1 MSASL
6 SEGAVES
13 LTRLGTGI
21 SLRYALQLLAPAAI
35 LARARAAEGVVVGE
49 GDVGEAE
56 GLFWD
61 AGRSARGLAEGGAG
75 FIS

>member
-1 MSASL
+1 MTAQ
-6 SEGAVES
+6 
-13 LTRLGTGI
+13 GTKV

-35 LARARAAEGVVVGE
+35 LARARGSEGVVVG
-49 GDVGEAE
+49 GVDVKEAE

-61 AGRSARGLAEGGAG
+61 AGRSAAVLRERGGE